1 MLKKRIIALVL
12 VKDGIVVQSFQF
24 ERFLPIGKPHIAI
37 EFLNQWGIDE
47 ITLLDL
53 SASSHGK
60 LIDPSVV
67 RQVSKFC
74 HVPLNV
80 GGGIQ
85 RIEDI
90 DRLIHSGADKVS
102 LNSILLNGFELLES
116 GAKKYGDQ
124 CLVAS
129 VDSMKVGEGYFVF
142 DHLKKKPTDLL
153 VTDFVKMASD
163 HGAGEILIGSVNRDG
178 SYLGFDISLVDQVCK
193 TVPIPV
199 ICSGGAG
206 SAKDFIEVFDKTSVS
221 AAAAGNFF
229 HFSEHSVI
237 TTKALLKEHT
247 QIRLETFAT
256 YEDSRFDE
264 YSRLKKKDDLVL
276 ESMLYERIQKEV
288 I

>member
-24 ERFLPIGKPHIAI
+24 ERFRPIGKPHITV

-47 ITLLDL
+47 IVILDL
-53 SASSHGK
+53 SASAHGK
-60 LIDPSVV
+60 LIDPAVV

-74 HVPLNV
+74 HVPLSV
-80 GGGIQ
+80 GGGIR

-90 DRLIHSGADKVS
+90 DQLIHSGADKVS
-102 LNSILLNGFELLES
+102 LNSILLKEFDLLEMA
-116 GAKKYGDQ
+116 AKKYGDQ

-129 VDSMKVGEGYFVF
+129 VDSVKVEESYFVF
-142 DHLKKKPTDLL
+142 DHLKMKPTDLP
-153 VTDFVKMASD
+153 VTDFVKQASD

-178 SYLGFDISLVDQVCK
+178 SYRGFDLSLVNQVCK
-193 TVPIPV
+193 AVPVPV

-206 SAKDFIEVFDKTSVS
+206 SSKDFIEVFDKTNVS

-229 HFSEHSVI
+229 HFTEHSVI
-237 TTKALLKEHT
+237 TTKALLKKHT
-247 QIRLETFAT
+247 RIRLETFAT
-256 YEDSRFDE
+256 YEDSLFDD
-264 YSRLKKKDDLVL
+264 YGRLKKKDDSVL